1 MKKAI
6 SSFVATVL
14 LIGFTVAVGAI
25 LSVWFTTFT
34 RTQTAAVQSGA
45 ACTSIILQV
54 SAINLN
60 DNGILVYRVTNPGSY
75 KVNITSVTFS
85 CDTGAWVNTT
95 YSTSPTTIDVSSS
108 VVLVEN
114 TSAGAGSKC
123 TDKQKVSIKVSGRCL
138 EIGGTTEGDCPAAA
152 CFGP

>member
-34 RTQTAAVQSGA
+34 RTQTATVQAGA

-60 DNGILVYRVTNPGSY
+60 DGILVYRVTNPGPY
-75 KVNITSVTFS
+75 KVNITSVIFS
-85 CDTGAWVNTT
+85 CDAGSWVNNT
-95 YSTSPTTIDVSSS
+95 YSTSPTTIDASSS

-114 TSAGAGSKC
+114 TSAGARSEC
-123 TDKQKVSIKVSGRCL
+123 TDKQTVSIKVSGRCL
-138 EIGGTTEGDCPAAA
+138 EIGGTTEGDCPAPA

>member
-60 DNGILVYRVTNPGSY
+60 DGILVYRVTNPGPY
-75 KVNITSVTFS
+75 KVNITSVIFS
-85 CDTGAWVNTT
+85 CDAGSWVNNT

-114 TSAGAGSKC
+114 TSAGAGSEC
-123 TDKQKVSIKVSGRCL
+123 TEKQKISIKVSGRCL
-138 EIGGTTEGDCPAAA
+138 EIGGTTEGDCPETA